1 MASTYYHQMH
11 KQLAVSAS
19 DLNTSSHNT
28 SNSSNN
34 NNNNGRSISTN
45 TAKVL
50 SKINTLIRPSEL
62 YLKSRPYPKRAPP
75 PPPSERFQIVH
86 TPDRSSVTIPL
97 WEIPR
102 TEEEYKAAIKNMKM
116 QGQLL
121 VEGEQVQQTDVAAPD
136 VRAENGRF
144 PPSPSTPSGT
154 ANAPLAN
161 AENTLTSRTRQ
172 RRNREV
178 QGGPHS
184 VSIDPFDAGEV
195 PAKGHAE
202 AHGERGGPPR
212 PSTALRTCPNPHGPA
227 GRAHAGEYS
236 EDGRFAIDP
245 DAKARRG
252 ITQRQMSIDSLFST
266 DGEDTAVDC
275 GHSSRPG
282 VLSVRQ
288 DGSSRGS
295 GDIHAIG
302 SVVTRIPVRTKCYV
316 CLEPCRSG
324 AGLCSEC
331 KDRFQPL
338 EEVFE
343 DSESEYEDEQAATR
357 HPTAPG
363 RTPPRPKRRGDTVSP
378 ANNTPQSAS
387 PRSWSGLPSAP
398 QRGQQAQQA
407 RTSRSMSVS
416 PTPHLALQLKLVPHP
431 TVRQVSVASPARNT
445 PEDRRSALHQV
456 QQEIELRE
464 PMTPGAGPERGRD
477 GIRVG
482 SVHSGEVRLVDDDGG
497 ERGGAGRESWGC
509 YGDWFRYHEK
519 EGRGAEGGGECVS
532 GFNELVSPITNCDL
546 FGGCRGRASARSST
560 YDRIFSIYNVY
571 FDQNEDEEEE
581 EEEEEQEKDGG
592 MF

>member
-1 MASTYYHQMH
+1 MASSYYHQMH
-11 KQLAVSAS
+11 KQLAVSTS

-28 SNSSNN
+28 SNSS

-62 YLKSRPYPKRAPP
+62 YLKSRPHPKRPPP

-121 VEGEQVQQTDVAAPD
+121 VEGERVQQADVAERD
-136 VRAENGRF
+136 VKVEYDRF

-154 ANAPLAN
+154 ANVPLVN
-161 AENTLTSRTRQ
+161 AENTLTPRAREP
-172 RRNREV
+172 RNPGF
-178 QGGPHS
+178 QWGHHS
-184 VSIDPFDAGEV
+184 ISIDPFDAGEV
-195 PAKGHAE
+195 PAKGHSE

-212 PSTALRTCPNPHGPA
+212 PSTALRTRTNPYGSA
-227 GRAHAGEYS
+227 RRAHDGEGFK
-236 EDGRFAIDP
+236 DGRFAIDP
-245 DAKARRG
+245 DTTARRG
-252 ITQRQMSIDSLFST
+252 IPQRQMSIDSLLSN
-266 DGEDTAVDC
+266 DGEDAAADNR
-275 GHSSRPG
+275 HSSRPG

-288 DGSSRGS
+288 NGSSRES
-295 GDIHAIG
+295 GDIHGIG

-316 CLEPCRSG
+316 CLEPCKSG

-343 DSESEYEDEQAATR
+343 EGSESEYEDEQADSR
-357 HPTAPG
+357 HPTPRRSTPAFLPV
-363 RTPPRPKRRGDTVSP
+363 TPPRTKRRGDTVSP
-378 ANNTPQSAS
+378 AKNTFKTAS
-387 PRSWSGLPSAP
+387 PRSWSGLSSAS
-398 QRGQQAQQA
+398 QQVQQA

-431 TVRQVSVASPARNT
+431 TVRQVSVTSPARNT
-445 PEDRRSALHQV
+445 PEDRRSALHHV
-456 QQEIELRE
+456 QQEIVLRE
-464 PMTPGAGPERGRD
+464 PMTPGAGPDRGRD

-482 SVHSGEVRLVDDDGG
+482 SVHSGEVRLVGDDGG
-497 ERGGAGRESWGC
+497 EKGDAGRESWGC
-509 YGDWFRYHEK
+509 YGDWFRYYEK
-519 EGRGAEGGGECVS
+519 EGRGADGGGEYVS

-546 FGGCRGRASARSST
+546 FGGCQNRASARSST
-560 YDRIFSIYNVY
+560 YDRIFSIYNAY
-571 FDQNEDEEEE
+571 FDQNADEE
-581 EEEEEQEKDGG
+581 DGG